1 MLIKLAKN
9 KMITK
14 RKLLLAGLCVGILF
28 ASIFTITSR
37 QKEAEA
43 FGGFCIPCI
52 SCFIIDTFITGL
64 IAEIIQDFIFNDL
77 IENNIEDRI
86 AGHGE
91 WIVEEFFEDFWV
103 KGLAELTEF
112 LGAYGM
118 YQMEMIGA
126 FFDAKQQIKTTK
138 LYFELQ
144 AEAHR
149 DYHPSESF
157 CYFGT
162 SARSLA
168 SSESQAQ
175 LNAVALSQRSLGRQL
190 GTAGTAAAIN
200 ADEDKEARWN
210 KFVTA
215 HCDPRD
221 NAWSQPGTGL
231 DFACDHDGGG
241 GAVRTG
247 AYDKRRVNLDVDYTR
262 LIDSP
267 RTLDVNFTD
276 LNVEPNE
283 EDVIAM
289 ANNLYGNKLMTRTFN
304 LSNMANNPKVKNW
317 WLTIRST
324 IAKRNVAEHT
334 FNAIVSMKTA
344 SVDPST
350 AGTGT
355 FMASLIRELA
365 PVGTPDA
372 EIYEII
378 GDNPS
383 YYAQLEYL
391 SKKIYQNPD
400 FYADLYDKPVNIK
413 RKSTAMKAIELMVD
427 RALFESELRQEMVL
441 SVLLS
446 SRLSNDRRNISKLL
460 EVEPKQ

>member
-1 MLIKLAKN
+1 MLRKLAKN
-9 KMITK
+9 TVNMN
-14 RKLLLAGLCVGILF
+14 RKLLLAGLCVAIVS
-28 ASIFTITSR
+28 ASIFTMTAR

-43 FGGFCIPCI
+43 FGFCIPCI

-64 IAEIIQDFIFNDL
+64 ITEIIQEFIFNDL
-77 IENNIEDRI
+77 IEGVIEDRI
-86 AGHGE
+86 EDHEE
-91 WIVEEFFEDFWV
+91 WIVEEFFEDYWV
-103 KGLAELTEF
+103 RGLAELTEF

-118 YQMEMIGA
+118 YQMEMVGA
-126 FFDAKQQIKTTK
+126 FFDARQQIKTTR

-168 SSESQAQ
+168 SSENQAR
-175 LNAVALSQRSLGRQL
+175 LNALALSQRSLGRQL
-190 GTAGTAAAIN
+190 GTAGTASAISI
-200 ADEDKEARWN
+200 AEDQEARWN

-215 HCDPRD
+215 HCDIRD
-221 NAWSQPGTGL
+221 NGWTQAGTGL
-231 DFACDHDGGG
+231 DFACDHDGQGG
-241 GAVRTG
+241 SPRAG
-247 AYDKRRVNLDVDYTR
+247 AYDRRRVNLDVDYTR
-262 LIDSP
+262 LIDQA
-267 RTLDVNFTD
+267 RTLNVDFTD
-276 LNVEPNE
+276 LDVEANE
-283 EDVIAM
+283 EDIIAM
-289 ANNLYGNKLMTRTFN
+289 SNNLYGNTLMTRTFN
-304 LSNMANNPKVKNW
+304 LSGMAGNPKIQNW
-317 WLTIRST
+317 WLSIRST

-344 SVDPST
+344 SEDPAT
-350 AGTGT
+350 AQTGT
-355 FMASLIRELA
+355 FMASLIQELA
-365 PVGTPDA
+365 PTGTPAD
-372 EIYEII
+372 EIYEIM
-378 GDNPS
+378 GTNPS

-400 FYADLYDKPVNIK
+400 FYADLYDKPANIK
-413 RKSTAMKAIELMVD
+413 RKSAAMKAIELMVD

-460 EVEPKQ
+460 EVEPIQ